1 MRRSPAMLALPLLLA
16 VAACG
21 GPEPYERPG
30 TWRATGANEANLR
43 AMVVEPAHLTR
54 GARPLAAS
62 HGERAAIAAE
72 RLGRGAAPQAAPTGG
87 AGAGQGMPA
96 AAPQGGLPPLP
107 PPYGGSN
114 GRR

>member
-1 MRRSPAMLALPLLLA
+1 MRRSPALLGLPLLLA
-16 VAACG
+16 LAACG

-43 AMVVEPAHLTR
+43 AMVVEPAQLTR

-62 HGERAAIAAE
+62 RGERAAIAADL
-72 RLGRGAAPQAAPTGG
+72 LGRGAAPVAAAGDTAGAGGGQAAP
-87 AGAGQGMPA
+87 P
-96 AAPQGGLPPLP
+96 GGLPALP